1 MRMRTYLRLD
11 HYVVDVLMRDLAGH
25 DRRPAAFLV
34 YLHLWAETRGAE
46 RRSIRASHSRM
57 AAATGLSRRTVQN
70 ALTLLLRRRLVRVIR
85 DRPTATPEY
94 LVSCPWRNA
103 GPPTR

>member
-1 MRMRTYLRLD
+1 MRTYLRLD

-34 YLHLWAETRGAE
+34 YLYLWTQTWGAE
-46 RRSIRASHSRM
+46 RRSLRTSHGRI

-70 ALTLLLRRRLVRVIR
+70 AISLLSRRRLVRILK
-85 DRPTATPEY
+85 DSPTAAPEY
-94 LVSCPWRNA
+94 VVARPWR
-103 GPPTR
+103 

>member
-1 MRMRTYLRLD
+1 MHAYLRVD

-34 YLHLWAETRGAE
+34 YLYLWAQTWGAE
-46 RRSIRASHSRM
+46 RRSVRTSHSRI

-70 ALTLLLRRRLVRVIR
+70 ALSLLVRRRLLRAVREGR
-85 DRPTATPEY
+85 TAMADY
-94 LVSCPWRNA
+94 LVTRPWR
-103 GPPTR
+103 R

>member
-46 RRSIRASHSRM
+46 RRTMRTSHNRIATS
-57 AAATGLSRRTVQN
+57 TGLSRRTVQN
-70 ALTLLLRRRLVRVIR
+70 ALALLVRRKLVRVIR
-85 DRPTATPEY
+85 DRPTAIPEY
-94 LVSCPWRNA
+94 LVACPWR
-103 GPPTR
+103 R

>member
-25 DRRPAAFLV
+25 DRRPAAFIV

-46 RRSIRASHSRM
+46 RRSMRISHSRM
-57 AAATGLSRRTVQN
+57 ATSTGLSRRTVQN
-70 ALTLLLRRRLVRVIR
+70 ALALLVRRRLVRVIR
-85 DRPTATPEY
+85 DHPTATPEY
-94 LVSCPWRNA
+94 LVACPWR
-103 GPPTR
+103 R

>member
-46 RRSIRASHSRM
+46 RRSTGTSHSRI
-57 AAATGLSRRTVQN
+57 ATSTGLSRRTVQI
-70 ALTLLLRRRLVRVIR
+70 ALALLVRRRLVRAMR
-85 DRPTATPEY
+85 DSPTASPEY
-94 LVSCPWRNA
+94 LVACPCR
-103 GPPTR
+103 R

>member
-1 MRMRTYLRLD
+1 MRTYLRLD

-34 YLHLWAETRGAE
+34 YIYLWGQTWGAE
-46 RRSIRASHSRM
+46 RRSVHASHGVI

-70 ALTLLLRRRLVRVIR
+70 SVGLLTRRRLIRVVK

-94 LVSCPWRNA
+94 VVLRPWRHV
-103 GPPTR
+103 

>member
-34 YLHLWAETRGAE
+34 YVHLWAETRGAE
-46 RRSIRASHSRM
+46 RRSTHTSNSRIAAS
-57 AAATGLSRRTVQN
+57 TGLSRRTVQN
-70 ALTLLLRRRLVRVIR
+70 AIALLVRRRLVRIIR
-85 DRPTATPEY
+85 NHSTATPEY
-94 LVSCPWRNA
+94 LVACPWR
-103 GPPTR
+103 R

>member
-1 MRMRTYLRLD
+1 MRTYLRLD

-46 RRSIRASHSRM
+46 RRSLHASHSRISN
-57 AAATGLSRRTVQN
+57 ATGLSRRTVQN
-70 ALTLLLRRRLVRVIR
+70 ALALLMRRRLVRVIR
-85 DRPTATPEY
+85 GSATATPEY
-94 LVSCPWRNA
+94 LVACPWR
-103 GPPTR
+103 R

>member
-1 MRMRTYLRLD
+1 MRAYARVD

-34 YLHLWAETRGAE
+34 YLHLWAQTWAVD
-46 RRSIRASHSRM
+46 RRSVRSSLSAI

-70 ALTLLLRRRLVRVIR
+70 AMSLLLRRRLLRTVRPSR
-85 DRPTATPEY
+85 TATPEY
-94 LVSCPWRNA
+94 FVLRPWR
-103 GPPTR
+103 R

>member
-46 RRSIRASHSRM
+46 RRSARTSHSRI
-57 AAATGLSRRTVQN
+57 AIATGLSRRTVQN
-70 ALTLLLRRRLVRVIR
+70 ALALLTRRRLIR
-85 DRPTATPEY
+85 IIREHATATPQF
-94 LVSCPWRNA
+94 LVACPWRK
-103 GPPTR
+103 

>member
-11 HYVVDVLMRDLAGH
+11 HYVVNVLMRDLAGH

-46 RRSIRASHSRM
+46 RRSTRTSHGRI
-57 AAATGLSRRTVQN
+57 ATATGLSRRTVQN
-70 ALTLLLRRRLVRVIR
+70 ALGVLVRRRLVRAVR
-85 DRPTATPEY
+85 DYATATPEY
-94 LVSCPWRNA
+94 VVACPWR
-103 GPPTR
+103 R